1 MIKKNLIVTVLD
13 SVDLA
18 SGIHS
23 EALNLRTAGPDQ
35 VVIEAMTQK
44 VAIRLEDLQEAL
56 NAIKEFKGSL
66 DTSLTVTEN
75 GLTPSEE
82 ALERQLDH
90 LDFITDYGD
99 AEEV

>member
-23 EALNLRTAGPDQ
+23 EALHLRTAGPDQ

-44 VAIRLEDLQEAL
+44 VAIRLDDLQEAL

-82 ALERQLDH
+82 ALEKQLDH